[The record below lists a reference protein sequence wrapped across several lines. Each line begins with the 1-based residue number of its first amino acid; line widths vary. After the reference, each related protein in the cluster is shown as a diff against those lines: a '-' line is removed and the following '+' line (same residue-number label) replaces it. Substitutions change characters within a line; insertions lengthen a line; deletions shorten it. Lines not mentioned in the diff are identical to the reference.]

1 MSERVG
7 HLGERLEAH
16 ENVIH
21 DRLRALETMVEERLA
36 TVEGLL
42 SIIVSKLTS

>member
-7 HLGERLEAH
+7 RLEERFGVY
-16 ENVIH
+16 ENTIH
-21 DRLRALETMVEERLA
+21 DRLRALETKVEERLA

-42 SIIVSKLTS
+42 SVIVSKLAS